1 MKRNLSLII
10 IAALIC
16 ILTTNS
22 VPPMKADALI
32 QNHKMAQVAIVV
44 KDIEKARKNWAM
56 VLGMDLPEVSIAKSH
71 PSRPTKYKGTPSSA
85 EAKLAFFNLEN
96 IQIELIQPL
105 GGNSTWQEFLDTKG
119 EGIHHIAF
127 MVKGID
133 GLERRFEVQGMPTD
147 QNGGWDGGAYSYI
160 NAMQML
166 GCELELLE
174 NYRSN

>member
-10 IAALIC
+10 IAVLIC
-16 ILTTNS
+16 LLTTNS
-22 VPPMKADALI
+22 VPTMKADALI

-56 VLGMDLPEVSIAKSH
+56 VLGMDVPEVSIAKSH

-96 IQIELIQPL
+96 IQIELIEPL
-105 GGNSTWQEFLDTKG
+105 GGNSTWQEFLDSKG

-133 GLERRFEVQGMPTD
+133 GLERRFEMQGMPTD
-147 QNGGWDGGAYSYI
+147 QNGGWEGGAYSYI

>member
-1 MKRNLSLII
+1 MKRNLTLII
-10 IAALIC
+10 IAALVC
-16 ILTTNS
+16 LLTTNS
-22 VPPMKADALI
+22 VPTMKADALI
-32 QNHKMAQVAIVV
+32 QNRKMAQVAIVV

-56 VLGMDLPEVSIAKSH
+56 VLGMDVPEVSIAKSH

-96 IQIELIQPL
+96 IQIELIEPL

-133 GLERRFEVQGMPTD
+133 GLERRFEMQGMHTD